1 MEKNRPWPRLAAMCL
16 AAVLVPAANAQTLQE
31 AVEQAVRTNP
41 DVLATTYHRL
51 AADQGLK
58 QARAG
63 YLPRVDVGA
72 GIGRERLDS
81 TDTRILG
88 LSETDLTRKTSSLT
102 LTQMLFDGFA
112 VKSSVEGQ
120 KARVA
125 SSAYNVGATAE
136 DIALRT
142 VAAYLEV
149 LRREDNV
156 SAAGENL
163 QAHQRIY
170 EQIKERSEGGVG
182 RRADLYQA
190 QSRLAL
196 AQDYLRSEEGG
207 LQDARTAYVRL
218 VGAPPSALVK
228 PPSLAQA
235 LPPTEAAA
243 LNTAMTNH
251 PALKAAQADVDGAEA
266 LHSAAKAGLWP
277 RLDLELAV
285 NHDRPGPLGP
295 SHDRSAML
303 RLRYNIFRGGADVA
317 RISETASQTR
327 EAEEALKRT
336 QRQVQESLSLAFN
349 AYLTSRERLTVLK
362 QYVNSGEATRE
373 AYALQFSVGRRT
385 LLDLLNAENEYYN
398 ARITYLSGQY
408 AELASQYR
416 LFAGMGQLLD
426 TLQIALPIE
435 AAALP
440 GAR

>member
-1 MEKNRPWPRLAAMCL
+1 MKKNLSRPILVAAWLAAAL
-16 AAVLVPAANAQTLQE
+16 APQAQAETLQE
-31 AVEQAVRTNP
+31 AVEQVIRTNP

-51 AADQGLK
+51 AADAGLK

-63 YLPRVDVGA
+63 YLPRVDVSAGA
-72 GIGRERLDS
+72 GRERLDN

-88 LSETDLTRKTSSLT
+88 LSDATFTRKTSNLT

-112 VKSSVEGQ
+112 VKSGVEGQ
-120 KARVA
+120 GARVA
-125 SSAYNVGATAE
+125 SSAYNVAATAE
-136 DIALRT
+136 DVALRT

-149 LRREDNV
+149 LRRQDNV
-156 SAAGENL
+156 AAAGENL

-207 LQDARTAYVRL
+207 LKDAQTAYLRL
-218 VGAPPSALVK
+218 VGAPPGALVK
-228 PPSLAQA
+228 PPSPEQA

-243 LNTAMTNH
+243 LSTAMANH
-251 PALKAAQADVDGAEA
+251 PALKAAQADVDAADA
-266 LHSAAKAGLWP
+266 LHSGAKAGLWP

-285 NHDRPGPLGP
+285 THDRQGPFGP
-295 SHDRSAML
+295 TNDRSAML

-317 RISETASQTR
+317 RINETGSQTR
-327 EAEEALKRT
+327 EAEEALRRT
-336 QRQVQESLSLAFN
+336 GRQVQESLSLAFN
-349 AYLTSRERLTVLK
+349 AYLTSRDRLVVLK
-362 QYVNSGEATRE
+362 QYVSAGAATRE
-373 AYALQFSVGRRT
+373 AYALQFSIGQRT

-398 ARITYLSGQY
+398 ARIAYLSGQY
-408 AELASQYR
+408 TEQASLFR

-426 TLQIALPIE
+426 TLHVTLPIE
-435 AAALP
+435 AVALP
-440 GAR
+440 GS